1 MTPGASLVQSPI
13 AALPARTAPFS
24 AAAQTTAAKLKLSA
38 TTVMWKQTR
47 TSLQCAIVFLES
59 PLVRGPRGLLR
70 ARAAR
75 SGFRGVHPA
84 SPPQDEFAVAN
95 VYVSA
100 ACRDRESW
108 GPNYETI
115 FLQKALGWKKLYSK
129 VRDRAAF
136 AKATAPKEDALASTR
151 AARTQAGRLFAPRK
165 RVS

>member
-1 MTPGASLVQSPI
+1 LVCAFSIKFPERRGSLSETNLHALQAS
-13 AALPARTAPFS
+13 RETY
-24 AAAQTTAAKLKLSA
+24 
-38 TTVMWKQTR
+38 
-47 TSLQCAIVFLES
+47 
-59 PLVRGPRGLLR
+59 
-70 ARAAR
+70 ARA
-75 SGFRGVHPA
+75 SVTQA
-84 SPPQDEFAVAN
+84 SCPPQDEFAVAN